1 MTCANA
7 LSFGYV
13 CTTIVFVYFPW
24 SSMTITDV
32 IYYPLVSAPFNFTMF
47 SLLATIFL
55 TYPAFG
61 SYACTTIVFAKE
73 YFPWSSMT
81 ITEVIC
87 VAMTGAPFNFTTF
100 SLGTMFYA
108 KPASAACTATPWMLA
123 QKYCLWIFFVYTFW
137 FEIVLAL
144 FASNLFNH
152 KYSAFSISVCALLF
166 SRFLFF
172 ASNCT
177 IR

>member
-13 CTTIVFVYFPW
+13 CTTIVFAYFPW

-47 SLLATIFL
+47 SLLATMFY

-108 KPASAACTATPWMLA
+108 KPASAACIGTPWMLA
-123 QKYCLWIFFVYTFW
+123 QKYCSWIFFVLQH
-137 FEIVLAL
+137 LARE
-144 FASNLFNH
+144 
-152 KYSAFSISVCALLF
+152 KGK
-166 SRFLFF
+166 R
-172 ASNCT
+172 
-177 IR
+177 